1 MKIKPIRLLEILEK
15 KGLHVPKKQQLSS
28 YLISLR
34 KKYYGASTISLDEL
48 EAWCQRNSL
57 IPDDDEKPWVL
68 KYQIEYEDEINK
80 DDDNDNGDHNDDDD
94 NKNKFRFFVTTRRF
108 CLRDD
113 LLNLSLQMNEQEL
126 ILIADD
132 AEVISNAFLKVFGT
146 DHNVV
151 MCWFHM
157 RKNVEKNLY
166 LVENKA
172 LHGGIMND
180 IETLQLS
187 TNKNIFDI
195 ATRLF
200 LKSGRMK
207 TNFFDIFHMNG

>member
-1 MKIKPIRLLEILEK
+1 IF
-15 KGLHVPKKQQLSS
+15 S
-28 YLISLR
+28 
-34 KKYYGASTISLDEL
+34 
-48 EAWCQRNSL
+48 
-57 IPDDDEKPWVL
+57 
-68 KYQIEYEDEINK
+68 
-80 DDDNDNGDHNDDDD
+80 
-94 NKNKFRFFVTTRRF
+94 

-180 IETLQLS
+180 IETLQ
-187 TNKNIFDI
+187 
-195 ATRLF
+195 
-200 LKSGRMK
+200 
-207 TNFFDIFHMNG
+207 